1 MREELLIEPLKAL
14 VSERP
19 TYGYRRIWALL
30 RTKLKKRVN
39 HKKVYRLMKQE
50 NLLLTRAPRKPTRTH
65 DGVVVTAYNNQRWCS
80 DAFTIQ
86 CENGDAVNVVFS
98 MDTCDREAMS
108 YIAST
113 GGITAQNVRD
123 LILESTESRFG
134 SPKAPQGIQWLTDN
148 DKCFTAKD
156 TVAFARELGFDVRTT
171 PAYSPQS
178 NGVAEAFVKTF
189 KRDYVWF
196 GDLSSAEAVMRQ
208 LPFWFEDYNNN
219 APHKGLGMKSPREFL
234 NNLKLAS

>member
-1 MREELLIEPLKAL
+1 MEEELIEPLKAL

-19 TYGYRRIWALL
+19 SYGYRRIWALL
-30 RTKLKKRVN
+30 RAKLKKRVN
-39 HKKVYRLMKQE
+39 HKKVYRLMRQE

-65 DGVVVTAYNNQRWCS
+65 DGVVVTAHNNQRWCS

-98 MDTCDREAMS
+98 MDTCDREAIS

-123 LILESTESRFG
+123 LLLESTEYRFG

-148 DKCFTAKD
+148 GMLHGKGYCSFC
-156 TVAFARELGFDVRTT
+156 
-171 PAYSPQS
+171 
-178 NGVAEAFVKTF
+178 
-189 KRDYVWF
+189 KRAWF
-196 GDLSSAEAVMRQ
+196 
-208 LPFWFEDYNNN
+208 
-219 APHKGLGMKSPREFL
+219 
-234 NNLKLAS
+234 